1 MHSSVPYLL
10 CILDGIGLNPRTEAN
25 AVALARTPTLDRL
38 FSQMPNTTLI
48 THGARVGLPEG
59 QMGNSEVGHLNIGAG
74 RVVEQWLARVSN
86 ALRPGALSEIPSWRE
101 FLSAVPEPHTIHVM
115 GLWSDGGVHSHSEH
129 LYLLLKALHAEHQGP
144 IALHLI
150 TDGRDTAPQRAGT
163 QRAEL
168 ESVLASLPRVTVASL
183 SGRYY
188 AMDRDKRWERTKLAF
203 GALVRS
209 VDMPLSPSLSQAI
222 ESAYAQNLGDEFI
235 PPTLIGERGATHLSL
250 RPQDG
255 FLFFN
260 FREDR
265 ARQIVRTIF
274 DPSFIEFPRPA
285 GFRPL
290 PVAQVLCLTQYDESF
305 KLPVLF
311 PPQTIQLHLGEVL
324 SRAGRTQ
331 LRVAETEKY
340 PHVTYFLNGGE
351 EAPFPGEERTLIP
364 SPRDVATYDLK
375 PEMSAHDVCAVVED
389 AIRSHRYDLIVVN
402 FANGDMVGHTGVLEA
417 AIKAVET
424 VDGCL
429 GSILRALSERHGAA
443 LILADHGNAEQMI
456 DYETGTPHTAHTT
469 FPVPLFLVDY
479 RKEPTLQ
486 GSSALPLTGT
496 LREGGALCD
505 VAPTMLALM
514 EIDQPNEMTGR
525 SLLSPRS

>member
-1 MHSSVPYLL
+1 
-10 CILDGIGLNPRTEAN
+10 
-25 AVALARTPTLDRL
+25 
-38 FSQMPNTTLI
+38 
-48 THGARVGLPEG
+48 
-59 QMGNSEVGHLNIGAG
+59 
-74 RVVEQWLARVSN
+74 VVEQWLARVSN
-86 ALRPGALSEIPSWRE
+86 ALRRGALAEIPAWHA
-101 FLSAVPEPHTIHVM
+101 FLSAVSELHTIHVM

-129 LYLLLKALHAEHQGP
+129 LYLLLKALHAEHAGP

-150 TDGRDTAPQRAGT
+150 TDGRDTAPRRAGT
-163 QRAEL
+163 QCAEL
-168 ESVLASLPRVTVASL
+168 ERALKDLPRVTVASI

-209 VDMPLSPSLSQAI
+209 VDTPLSPSLAQAI

-235 PPTLIGERGATHLSL
+235 PPTLIGERGTAHLSL

-265 ARQIVRTIF
+265 ARQIVRAIF

-285 GFRPL
+285 DFRPL
-290 PVAQVLCLTQYDESF
+290 PMAQVLCLTQYDESF

-340 PHVTYFLNGGE
+340 PHVTYFFNGGE

-375 PEMSAHDVCAVVED
+375 PEMSAHEVCTVVED

-424 VDGCL
+424 VDSCL
-429 GSILRALSERHGAA
+429 GIILNALREHHGAA

-479 RKEPTLQ
+479 RKEAFPRD
-486 GSSALPLTGT
+486 SSSPRRSGALC
-496 LREGGALCD
+496 EGGALCD

-514 EIDQPNEMTGR
+514 GIDQPTEMSGR
-525 SLLSPRS
+525 SLLSSPT